1 MAKNRDRWVLNVSA
15 CCTWG
20 TLGMVDGMAWY
31 SICFF
36 SEYELDKGDT
46 IGCLPVEHMP
56 DAT

>member
-1 MAKNRDRWVLNVSA
+1 MGLPVAHGALCHHR
-15 CCTWG
+15 
-20 TLGMVDGMAWY
+20 AWY
-31 SICFF
+31 GMGFYVFFF